1 MRACAVQREIIDIVN
16 GCGVGLITAMST
28 ATDSETTVLM
38 PYYCI
43 KWHALLSKQQL
54 KISVK
59 SSVIISS
66 EILKL
71 LTCDKWQSFFF
82 KLESLNNFKLK
93 RQIKKWSPTC
103 ALSCGSL
110 KLYCIFLLFVIVLW
124 LANLIF
130 GLHLKLSSLSVF
142 SCIFSCL
149 KKKLKKTTPNLIAHY
164 LPSSKQTKL

>member
-28 ATDSETTVLM
+28 ATDSETTLLM

-43 KWHALLSKQQL
+43 KWHALFSKQQL

-82 KLESLNNFKLK
+82 FKLESLNNFKLK
-93 RQIKKWSPTC
+93 RQIKKLSPTC

-130 GLHLKLSSLSVF
+130 GLHLKLSSLRVSLAAFFPV
-142 SCIFSCL
+142 L
-149 KKKLKKTTPNLIAHY
+149 KKIKKNNSQPY
-164 LPSSKQTKL
+164 CSLPA

>member
-16 GCGVGLITAMST
+16 GCGVGLIMAMST

-71 LTCDKWQSFFF
+71 LTCDKWQSFSF

-93 RQIKKWSPTC
+93 RQIKKLSPTC

-110 KLYCIFLLFVIVLW
+110 KLYCIFVIVLW

-130 GLHLKLSSLSVF
+130 GLHLKLSSLRVSLAAFFPV
-142 SCIFSCL
+142 L
-149 KKKLKKTTPNLIAHY
+149 KKNKKNNSQPY
-164 LPSSKQTKL
+164 CSLPA